1 MSTSSLV
8 SVKPAIGG
16 TLNRA
21 GPRLVTPPTPRGN
34 HIRNV
39 LIVGAGR
46 RGRDLAAALARDP
59 KCGVAV
65 RGFVDERAPICGDV
79 HGRICD
85 LATVVSSEFVDE
97 IIVVPPHDFDTVRHV
112 AREARRNRTNV
123 SVMPEL
129 FGFAPESVSFARF
142 GMVPMLRLHQERR
155 PRFGLL
161 CKRVFDVVVSALG
174 LTTLLPLLIMLA
186 CLIKVGSPG
195 PVLYRNL
202 RIGRR
207 GRSFVCYKLRTM
219 VSGADDLREGLRSRN
234 ERKGPIFKIVNDP
247 RVTATGRF
255 LRQYSLDEL
264 PQLWNVLKGDMSLV
278 GPRPHPVDDFE
289 RYELEHVRR
298 LDVTP
303 GITGLWQITARDD
316 PSFERNMEL
325 DLEYIERWSFWLDL
339 RILFATLPVVF
350 QGNGA

>member
-8 SVKPAIGG
+8 SVKPATGN
-16 TLNRA
+16 TLHWD
-21 GPRLVTPPTPRGN
+21 GPRLVAPPKTRENGT
-34 HIRNV
+34 RNV

-46 RGRDLAAALARDP
+46 RGRDLATALARDP
-59 KCGVAV
+59 KSRVAV
-65 RGFVDERAPICGDV
+65 RGFVDDRAPICGDV

-85 LATVVSSEFVDE
+85 LANVVISEFVDE
-97 IIVVPPHDFDTVRHV
+97 IVVVPPHDFDTVRRV
-112 AREARRNRTNV
+112 AREARLSRTNV

-129 FGFAPESVSFARF
+129 FGLAPESVSFTRF
-142 GMVPMLRLHQERR
+142 GTVPMLRLHEEHQ
-155 PRFGLL
+155 PRFGLW
-161 CKRVFDVVVSALG
+161 CKRAFDVVVSGLV
-174 LTTLLPLLIMLA
+174 LTTLLPLLIMLS
-186 CLIKVGSPG
+186 CLIKLSSPG

-207 GRSFVCYKLRTM
+207 GRSFICYKLRTM
-219 VSGADDLREGLRSRN
+219 VSGADDLREELRSRN
-234 ERKGPIFKIVNDP
+234 ERNGPIFKIVNDP
-247 RVTATGRF
+247 RVTRIGRF

-289 RYELEHVRR
+289 RYGIEHMRR
-298 LDVTP
+298 LDAVP
-303 GITGLWQITARDD
+303 GMTGLWQVTARED
-316 PSFERNMEL
+316 PSFERNMAL
-325 DLEYIERWSFWLDL
+325 DLEYIARWSFWLDL